1 MPLPLLPTGDGED
14 CDGVDRGI
22 AHARLYH
29 DAQSDDNDDE
39 SADVLKEIIGHVGQR
54 EDTGCD
60 DDGVDVSVGVDVGAV
75 VGVGIH
81 GQGVNLGVSLVGV
94 RGKRRGFSPGATARH
109 KSLTRVHTDLYY
121 LYYFSSPLC

>member
-1 MPLPLLPTGDGED
+1 M
-14 CDGVDRGI
+14 
-22 AHARLYH
+22 YH
-29 DAQSDDNDDE
+29 DAQSDNDDDE

-54 EDTGCD
+54 QDTGCD

-81 GQGVNLGVSLVGV
+81 GQGLNLGVGLGVSLVGAC
-94 RGKRRGFSPGATARH
+94 GKRRGFSPEATALH
-109 KSLTRVHTDLYY
+109 KSLTRVPTDLYY